1 MRRIAAY
8 FKHLCSR
15 IPRLRGAAAV
25 GAAGLP
31 GPAYRRAAVRKI
43 APAGVIFLLVLSAA
57 CAKSASNS
65 APPKAA
71 PAQITIGTLYAG
83 SGNFATS
90 SQSQYAGLQA
100 WAQQVNASGG
110 AEVAAYHKKIPV
122 KIVAYNDQSSTTTAA
137 TLYDQLITQNH
148 VNLLVA
154 DFGSVLTSVAV
165 PIAQEHHMVLFDV
178 TGTGASFFTPGNPY
192 LVLTSLPTSAVW
204 PDTFAKYLLDRHIAR
219 IAVLYDSND
228 FTESQAT
235 TLRSQL
241 AKGGVTPVYYN
252 AVPTETTSY
261 GTLLHTI
268 AAKSPDAVIEFGYS
282 TNDIPFLQ
290 AVPANGLHFKMVFT
304 VFPGQLFSLI
314 LKNVGPAALAYTYTY
329 PTPPLVKYNA
339 VTYGPGIDAFTRQFQ
354 AATGSAPNFLNV
366 AGYNAGLIIQD
377 TLAHAKSLD
386 QLALRQAAGS
396 LSGGLT
402 TLDGPFAID
411 STGAQTG
418 EPLPVAQLIPSGSTP
433 KIVVVYP
440 PSVATGSAVYP
451 AP

>member
-8 FKHLCSR
+8 FNHLCPR
-15 IPRLRGAAAV
+15 IPRLRGIPAAAAASRACRHAVVRKFLPV
-25 GAAGLP
+25 GA
-31 GPAYRRAAVRKI
+31 I
-43 APAGVIFLLVLSAA
+43 LVLVLAA
-57 CAKSASNS
+57 GCAKSSSSSPA
-65 APPKAA
+65 PKAA

-83 SGNFATS
+83 SGSFATS
-90 SQSQYAGLQA
+90 SESQYAGLQA
-100 WAQQVNASGG
+100 WARQVDASGG
-110 AEVAAYHKKIPV
+110 VNVAAYHEKIPV
-122 KIVAYNDQSSTTTAA
+122 KIVAYNDQSSPTTAA
-137 TLYDQLITQNH
+137 TLYNQLITQNH

-178 TGTGASFFTPGNPY
+178 TGTGASFFTSGNPY

-204 PDTFAKYLLDRHIAR
+204 PDTLAQFLLAKHIAR

-235 TLRSQL
+235 TLQSQL
-241 AKGGVTPVYYN
+241 TKGGVTPVYYN
-252 AVPTETTSY
+252 AIPTETTSY
-261 GTLLHTI
+261 GTLLHAI
-268 AAKSPDAVIEFGYS
+268 AAKSPDAVIEFGYN

-304 VFPGQLFSLI
+304 VFPGQLYSLI

-354 AATGSAPNFLNV
+354 AATGSPPNFLNV

-396 LSGGLT
+396 LSGTLT
-402 TLDGPFAID
+402 TLDGPFAVN
-411 STGAQTG
+411 SEGAQTG

-440 PSVATGSAVYP
+440 PSVATGSAIYP